1 MDVITFVAVLFL
13 VPSSIALLA
22 LRYGANSRPS
32 FRSSEHTLA
41 LHGMTWDN
49 LPTASHEPKP
59 RLVSVGGSSTYPTLA
74 MIDQA
79 REPEAAP
86 FATDLHAAQLE
97 DRARQLVDE
106 YWSDTAWL
114 TGLVPAAAFRAVCS
128 ILERERQ
135 TEDHPIVLLVG
146 MELTE
151 PGATVPATLRQPEIV
166 SAEIAVLS
174 AGAG

>member
-32 FRSSEHTLA
+32 FRSSEHILA

-49 LPTASHEPKP
+49 QPTASHEPKM
-59 RLVSVGGSSTYPTLA
+59 RLVSIGGSGAYSTLA
-74 MIDQA
+74 MIDRM

-86 FATDLHAAQLE
+86 FATDLHAARLE
-97 DRARQLVDE
+97 DRALQLVDE

-114 TGLVPAAAFRAVCS
+114 TGLVPAAAFQAVCS

-135 TEDHPIVLLVG
+135 NEGHPEVLLAD
-146 MELTE
+146 MEITE

-166 SAEIAVLS
+166 GAEIALLS
-174 AGAG
+174 AGVG